1 MGFFGMLIGLLLCC
15 VEGKGRR
22 KGKKRGGLIRE
33 GERGGR
39 TDLDDQVSRLMS
51 APRMRLSVRS
61 WVPSVYSCS
70 VLGGLTMTGSMR
82 TREEKSLGNICAA
95 RVLGGWI

>member
-1 MGFFGMLIGLLLCC
+1 MLIGLLLCC
-15 VEGKGRR
+15 VEGKGGR
-22 KGKKRGGLIRE
+22 KEKKRGKLIGE
-33 GERGGR
+33 GGGVS
-39 TDLDDQVSRLMS
+39 TYFDDHVSRLMS

-61 WVPSVYSCS
+61 WVPSAYSCS

-95 RVLGGWI
+95 RVLRG

>member
-1 MGFFGMLIGLLLCC
+1 MLIGLLLCC

-22 KGKKRGGLIRE
+22 IGQLI
-33 GERGGR
+33 GERGGSR
-39 TDLDDQVSRLMS
+39 DLDDHVSRLMS

-61 WVPSVYSCS
+61 CVPSAYSCS

-95 RVLGGWI
+95 RVLGG